1 MIKEDCQIKTFNM
14 RFTLLT
20 LLLLFNINLYSQSKL
35 RPIKAIPSTMKKIIN
50 TKNAPQALGPYSQ
63 AILVDNTLYVSGQ
76 IALDSK
82 SMKMVEGTVEKETEK
97 VMKNIKAILLEA
109 GFTFE
114 NVIKATIFI
123 SDMDDYS
130 KINSIYGKYFNI
142 TTAPAREVV
151 EVSALP
157 KNAKIEI
164 SVIATKID

>member
-1 MIKEDCQIKTFNM
+1 
-14 RFTLLT
+14 
-20 LLLLFNINLYSQSKL
+20 
-35 RPIKAIPSTMKKIIN
+35 MKKIIN
-50 TKNAPQALGPYSQ
+50 TTNAPQALGPYSQ

-82 SMKMVEGTVEKETEK
+82 SMKMIGETVEEETEK
-97 VMKNIKAILLEA
+97 VMKNIKAILIEA

-123 SDMDDYS
+123 ADMDDYS
-130 KINSIYGKYFNI
+130 KMNSVYAKYFNLK
-142 TTAPAREVV
+142 TAPAREVV

-164 SVIATKID
+164 SVIAKIKN

>member
-1 MIKEDCQIKTFNM
+1 MIKEDYQIKTFNM

-20 LLLLFNINLYSQSKL
+20 LLLLFNINLYSQTKL
-35 RPIKAIPSTMKKIIN
+35 RPIKKIPTIMKKIIN
-50 TKNAPQALGPYSQ
+50 TTNAPQALGPYSQ
-63 AILVDNTLYVSGQ
+63 AILIDNTLYVSGQ

-82 SMKMVEGTVEKETEK
+82 SMKMIGETVEEETEK
-97 VMKNIKAILLEA
+97 VMKNIKAILIEA

-123 SDMDDYS
+123 ADMDDYS
-130 KINSIYGKYFNI
+130 KMNSVYAKYFNLK
-142 TTAPAREVV
+142 TAPAREVV

-164 SVIATKID
+164 SVIAKIKN